1 MARVTKE
8 EVKELINTNFDVAP
22 FIATANLLVEE
33 SLAGQGMSDTRLK
46 IIELWLSAHY
56 TAVAEERGALKK
68 SNKGDSEED
77 YGIKVG
83 EGLNMTRFGQQALA
97 LDSSGV
103 LTEQVTSTRTAQFR
117 TV

>member
-1 MARVTKE
+1 MPRVTKE
-8 EVKELINTNFDVAP
+8 EVQGLIATNFDVAP
-22 FIATANLLVEE
+22 FIDTASLIVDE
-33 SLAGQGMSDTRLK
+33 SLSDQGMSDARLK
-46 IIELWLSAHY
+46 TIELWLSAHY

-68 SNKGDSEED
+68 SSKGSSEED
-77 YGIKVG
+77 YDIKVG

-103 LTEQVTSTRTAQFR
+103 LAEQVTSTRDAQFR